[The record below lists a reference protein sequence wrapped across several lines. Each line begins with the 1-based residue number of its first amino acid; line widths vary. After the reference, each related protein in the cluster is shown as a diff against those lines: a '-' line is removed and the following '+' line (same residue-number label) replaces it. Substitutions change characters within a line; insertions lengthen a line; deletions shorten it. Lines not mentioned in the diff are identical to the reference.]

1 MDAQYIVLIVVGVFA
16 AIAIALAA
24 LYYILLPKKI
34 IKKIRSGE
42 DAVSLPL
49 DYDKY
54 LGDVICE
61 KDLIY
66 PSRYPSNTY
75 DFYRP
80 KRANKPLPTIIWVHG
95 GFFLAGDKK
104 GVENLCTYI
113 AYHGYNV
120 IAMNYAYAPEY
131 KYPTAI
137 KQVDE
142 ISTHLINTKDE
153 RIDTSRI
160 FYGGDSAGGQIAAQY
175 LALVTNSD
183 YAKQA
188 DIDLQADID
197 ISNIRGG
204 VFVCAPIN
212 IRDLY
217 GLNKKFDLLIN
228 MFARA
233 YFGFFKRKKPHGVAE
248 CDIIS
253 HANANF
259 PPSFI
264 TDGNHI
270 SFEKQNRELGEKLRS
285 LGVETTELYF
295 PKEETTV
302 NHEYIFKMDDEL
314 AVNAAK
320 KLCEFLDIHSK

>member
-1 MDAQYIVLIVVGVFA
+1 MDAQYIVLIVVGVLT
-16 AIAIALAA
+16 AIAVALAA
-24 LYYILLPKKI
+24 LYYLFLPKML

-54 LGDVICE
+54 LDDVICE

-80 KRANKPLPTIIWVHG
+80 KRANKPLPTIIWIHG

-142 ISTHLINTKDE
+142 IGKHLINTKDE
-153 RIDTSRI
+153 RIDASKI
-160 FYGGDSAGGQIAAQY
+160 FYGGDSAGGQLAAEY
-175 LALVTNSD
+175 LALYTNQE
-183 YAKQA
+183 YAQQAGINIEA
-188 DIDLQADID
+188 DID
-197 ISNIRGG
+197 NIRGG
-204 VFVCAPIN
+204 IFVCAPIN
-212 IRDLY
+212 MSDLY
-217 GLNKKFDLLIN
+217 GLSKKFDLLIN

-233 YFGFFKRKKPHGVAE
+233 YFGFFKRKKPNGFTE
-248 CDIIS
+248 CDVIQHI
-253 HANANF
+253 NANY

-264 TDGNHI
+264 TDGNHV
-270 SFEKQNRELGEKLRS
+270 SFEEQNRKFGEKLRS

-295 PKEETTV
+295 PKDEITV
-302 NHEYIFKMDDEL
+302 NHEYIFKMEDEI
-314 AVNAAK
+314 AVNAAN